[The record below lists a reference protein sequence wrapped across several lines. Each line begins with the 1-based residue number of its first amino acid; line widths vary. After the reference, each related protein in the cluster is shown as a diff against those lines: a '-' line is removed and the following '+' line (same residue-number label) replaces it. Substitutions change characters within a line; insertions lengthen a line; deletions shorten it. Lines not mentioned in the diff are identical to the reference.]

1 MKGRAGGGGVGGV
14 QTSPS
19 NLPTRSLTDMRP
31 ELNPESQRF
40 EARRR
45 PQLFPLPTSE
55 VLTEAFTF
63 ISSPGV
69 ALMETENLWE
79 RARLCVCVC
88 VALERSPSTG
98 AKCKHRR
105 WMYSTGSSFT
115 PSLSCLAYT
124 SHRLAHWTHTLV
136 LTHTHTHTQSLR
148 CENKPPLSFPQVSTD
163 ESCISVLGCSADVAA
178 ITKT

>member
-1 MKGRAGGGGVGGV
+1 MISEKTERKTHSSVHMKGRAGGGGVGGV

-88 VALERSPSTG
+88 VCVWRWSAPRQQEQNANIGGGCTAQG
-98 AKCKHRR
+98 AHLL
-105 WMYSTGSSFT
+105 
-115 PSLSCLAYT
+115 PA
-124 SHRLAHWTHTLV
+124 
-136 LTHTHTHTQSLR
+136 
-148 CENKPPLSFPQVSTD
+148 
-163 ESCISVLGCSADVAA
+163 
-178 ITKT
+178 